1 MITCHSD
8 EDVFMGRRLPRT
20 TWYRFSELCYRSQR
34 DIQPLTG
41 FSCTISVCVC
51 FRRFLADTILVL
63 NAGFLWSIGVFDL
76 DL

>member
-1 MITCHSD
+1 MRMYLW
-8 EDVFMGRRLPRT
+8 DVVCLGLPGIV
-20 TWYRFSELCYRSQR
+20 FSELCYRSQR